1 MTEIKDNTGKLLH
14 IIFRKQ
20 DMQPG
25 RTDIAPPEQ
34 FLQCAALKLDKGT
47 TFRPHQHIWSRYNG
61 DKVAQE
67 SWCVIKGS
75 VKVFFYDLAGLL
87 VHTDIIQAGEI
98 SMTFEGGH
106 NYLLLEDSV
115 IYEFKTGKYL
125 GQEFD
130 KKFI

>member
-1 MTEIKDNTGKLLH
+1 MTEIKDHTGKLLH
-14 IIFRKQ
+14 IIFRKE

-34 FLQCAALKLDKGT
+34 FLQCAALKLQKAT
-47 TFRPHQHIWSRYNG
+47 MFRSHQHVWHRTNNDRI
-61 DKVAQE
+61 AQE
-67 SWCVIKGS
+67 SWVCIKGS
-75 VKVFFYDLAGLL
+75 VKVFLYDLNRLL

-106 NYLLLEDSV
+106 NYLLIEDSIV
-115 IYEFKTGKYL
+115 YEFKTGPYL